1 MLKITFPG
9 DPEFSYE
16 RFPYLPYP
24 YVLSAYK
31 KAGEL
36 RQRGLHEQER
46 PVSMLASIMVNQA
59 RDPKKNK
66 PVEMSDFYLYE
77 PRELQNL
84 PSGRFGAAA
93 IELVRKGKFPSWAL
107 FCFKQLSQGASGSP
121 PALLA
126 YIGVDCMV
134 IAPVASP
141 SGVTGLFIGM
151 ESASD
156 QVRELKSPDGKVVTL
171 KIPFI
176 ETKIIAEEDLVLPII
191 S

>member
-1 MLKITFPG
+1 
-9 DPEFSYE
+9 
-16 RFPYLPYP
+16 
-24 YVLSAYK
+24 
-31 KAGEL
+31 
-36 RQRGLHEQER
+36 
-46 PVSMLASIMVNQA
+46 MLASIMVNQS
-59 RDPKKNK
+59 RDPKKSK

-93 IELVRKGKFPSWAL
+93 VELAKHGKFPAWAL

-121 PALLA
+121 PGLLA
-126 YIGVDCMV
+126 YIGSDCM
-134 IAPVASP
+134 ILAPVASP
-141 SGVTGLFIGM
+141 GALTGLFIGM
-151 ESASD
+151 ESASE
-156 QVRELKSPDGKVVTL
+156 QVRELSSPDGKVVTL

>member
-1 MLKITFPG
+1 
-9 DPEFSYE
+9 
-16 RFPYLPYP
+16 
-24 YVLSAYK
+24 
-31 KAGEL
+31 
-36 RQRGLHEQER
+36 
-46 PVSMLASIMVNQA
+46 MLASIMVNQS

-77 PRELQNL
+77 PKELQNL

-93 IELVRKGKFPSWAL
+93 IELVKQGEFPAWAL
-107 FCFKQLSQGASGSP
+107 FCFKQLSQAASGSP

-126 YIGVDCMV
+126 YIGSDCMI

-141 SGVTGLFIGM
+141 EGLTGLFIGM

-156 QVRELKSPDGKVVTL
+156 QVRELKSPDGNVVTL

-176 ETKIIAEEDLVLPII
+176 ETKIVAEEDIMLLFA
-191 S
+191 